1 MIAALRSDREIL
13 EILVNDKR
21 VDIDLK
27 YDGKELEEI
36 FPRGELEEKVQE
48 CYEVIQEGRRKR
60 KVEQEFTT
68 HDGTKKRNMDQQLEN
83 DDGTKKRRMEQ
94 EAGKHNDKSE
104 KLRCDPDEVRDNIRK
119 DLIGKI
125 DQVNEEKEVI
135 KQTMN
140 RNAEMMEREL
150 KKLKEKQDLE
160 VAYLDEKLDEE
171 KMNLERMW

>member
-60 KVEQEFTT
+60 KVEQELAT
-68 HDGTKKRNMDQQLEN
+68 H
-83 DDGTKKRRMEQ
+83 DGTKKRRMEQ
-94 EAGKHNDKSE
+94 EAGKHDDKRE

-150 KKLKEKQDLE
+150 KKLKEK
-160 VAYLDEKLDEE
+160 
-171 KMNLERMW
+171 